1 VEAKFSVLVFVSCAV
16 AGRIQKA
23 GLAEANRREPKQAS
37 HAVWLSNVME
47 IEDYHGQD
55 MHVMVETRRAMMYVG
70 SHHCNAHKNLLLDR
84 RTALQGLD
92 ARLQF
97 LLFVVMV
104 FANSRTGFILASLDL
119 QSTCELAT
127 CFT

>member
-23 GLAEANRREPKQAS
+23 GLAEANQRDPKQAS

-70 SHHCNAHKNLLLDR
+70 FHHCNTRKNLLLDR
-84 RTALQGLD
+84 RTALQGLY

-97 LLFVVMV
+97 LLFVVTV
-104 FANSRTGFILASLDL
+104 FADPRTGFILASLDL

-127 CFT
+127 